1 MILHVDMDAFFA
13 SVEQLD
19 QPALRGKCVIVGRSQ
34 RGVVTAASYEARK
47 FGVHSAMPV
56 FQARRACPHGIFVPP
71 RMARYREVSGRIMA
85 LLATFSPLVEKVS
98 IDEAFMDIS
107 GCQRLFGPPEAMA
120 GALKRRVRSEVGLA
134 CSVGIAPCKFLAKI
148 ASDLQKPDGLT
159 LIAADGM
166 SAFIARLPIEKV
178 PGVGKTTAPLL
189 RRLGIRF
196 LGDVRGLSEKY
207 LVDRLGAFGRRLIR
221 LAGGQDDSPVT
232 PTGAA
237 HSVSTETTL
246 ATDIRDPALLR
257 RHLLRQSEEVAGQ
270 LRTLGFRARTVTL
283 RLKHSDFRQVSRQTT
298 LARPTQSGS
307 TLFAA
312 ACTLLDAYELALPVR
327 LVGVGASGL
336 MPEGIPAQQSLFRE
350 TETVPSEW
358 DRADRALDAIAAKF
372 GKGSVRRATLVEDKE
387 KKS

>member
-19 QPALRGKCVIVGRSQ
+19 QPELRGKCVIVGRSQ

-56 FQARRACPHGIFVPP
+56 FQARRACPCGIFVPP
-71 RMARYREVSGRIMA
+71 RIARYREVSGRIMA

-107 GCQRLFGPPEAMA
+107 GCQRLFGPPEVMA
-120 GALKRRVRSEVGLA
+120 RTLKARVRSEVGLA

-159 LIAADGM
+159 LIAPDEM
-166 SAFIARLPIEKV
+166 DAFIARLPIEKV
-178 PGVGKTTAPLL
+178 PGVGKTTAPVL
-189 RRLGIRF
+189 RKLGVRF
-196 LGDVRGLSEKY
+196 LGDVNRLPEKA
-207 LVDRLGAFGRRLIR
+207 LTGKLGAFGRRLIR
-221 LAGGQDDSPVT
+221 LAGGLDDSPVT

-246 ATDIRDPALLR
+246 ATDTRDPALLR
-257 RHLLRQSEEVAGQ
+257 RHLLRQAEEVAGQ

-298 LARPTQSGS
+298 LGRPTQSGS
-307 TLFAA
+307 TLFSA

-336 MPEGIPAQQSLFRE
+336 LAEGIPAQLSLFRE
-350 TETVPSEW
+350 TDTVPSEW
-358 DRADRALDAIAAKF
+358 DKADRALDAISAKF
-372 GKGSVRRATLVEDKE
+372 GKGSVRRASLVDKSEKE
-387 KKS
+387 K